1 MLCVCQG
8 IPLSCGDLSLEKR
21 GMPQKDFKD
30 GSKIAPSVFIWGCGI
45 KKKNHRCAKS
55 VVICWVRR
63 FLSLLYC
70 NLQRRHSW
78 LDRVSCGPLQV
89 EPLWLRTSIC
99 CAFLEC
105 VIAQRRVSSGP
116 VRGSP
121 RTEQHARVGRWER
134 RKSEWKATLHQT
146 RSLRGTFG
154 RSPIPGRA
162 DSRHARGD
170 RREQVNFH

>member
-1 MLCVCQG
+1 MCVRVFHY
-8 IPLSCGDLSLEKR
+8 PVVTSLWKR
-21 GMPQKDFKD
+21 G
-30 GSKIAPSVFIWGCGI
+30 GCLRKILKMVPKSLRLFLFEGVALR
-45 KKKNHRCAKS
+45 KKITDARKS